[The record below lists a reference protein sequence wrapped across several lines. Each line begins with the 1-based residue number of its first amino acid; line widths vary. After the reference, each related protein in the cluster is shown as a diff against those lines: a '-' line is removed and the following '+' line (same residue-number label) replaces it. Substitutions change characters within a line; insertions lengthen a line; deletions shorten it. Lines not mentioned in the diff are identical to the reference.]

1 MRKYQEGDPFYQR
14 KICKLAIDRYKYCI
28 HHILNE
34 NNPSYKFYKI
44 DQGGTSNK
52 NILLKLINSIHLDE
66 ESNKIKIL
74 NSVKNL
80 NFDNNEKTPEKFLDY
95 DVDDAKLKIKAKITI
110 VNSDELDELEDT
122 IEDLYKYA
130 EYIDTDYLK
139 NRYKKINSL
148 NLDDN
153 AKKIEYSLLLDTLE
167 DESAKYIEWGH
178 NIIDILSN
186 DIRDKLDKM
195 PTPTPPPIQSSIELL
210 KNIFYKNNNLFK
222 YMLES
227 NIDTKLSKLRNK
239 ITIEPSGGNIFAIS
253 AAEMYQQLGKLNDI
267 DDYKT
272 KVKAYLKHLKEK
284 VTKHECI
291 GDNKNGDSIRQCIVK
306 IQSLIDSD
314 DIIDGLKKMTAHIA
328 NKISD
333 LDTKIIIQED
343 FKADFDDKSA
353 KLVAFG
359 LTRIKMYE
367 GELLDLSIPVQNT
380 VLGNIV
386 CSSKSKNERL
396 IEELEV
402 IIFCQPKDHKTDK
415 RINRYI
421 IQNIYFNL
429 HNVNEY
435 YIPWYDIKSK
445 LDQTYSSIE
454 KTKFDG
460 DGDDGDSEIL
470 AVSQDG
476 QYTETN
482 FTIEDFSQTQDLYDY
497 DDEKDT
503 DIISPLLLGD
513 TKSIEAKIEEL
524 FGELTND
531 TLSEENKKAIDDAK
545 KKGVYVQIY
554 DANNIKQAS
563 KLTDT
568 MQNALAIKKE
578 EISKKT
584 EINVCILAT
593 IGAKENE
600 KPFVTL
606 NRNIKTIIND
616 MNYIL
621 NEELSNEKNYD
632 KLRGYFKNIDSV
644 IGISNI
650 CATILKKMTSSELLN
665 KWVNE
670 IKTRYTKKEVSDTK
684 NTRFVSLN
692 FSDGPTVKWNKA
704 KLVAN
709 WKKHW
714 QHNLVFSSNH
724 IVDKNITMEDG
735 S

>member
-1 MRKYQEGDPFYQR
+1 
-14 KICKLAIDRYKYCI
+14 
-28 HHILNE
+28 
-34 NNPSYKFYKI
+34 
-44 DQGGTSNK
+44 
-52 NILLKLINSIHLDE
+52 
-66 ESNKIKIL
+66 
-74 NSVKNL
+74 
-80 NFDNNEKTPEKFLDY
+80 
-95 DVDDAKLKIKAKITI
+95 
-110 VNSDELDELEDT
+110 
-122 IEDLYKYA
+122 
-130 EYIDTDYLK
+130 
-139 NRYKKINSL
+139 
-148 NLDDN
+148 
-153 AKKIEYSLLLDTLE
+153 
-167 DESAKYIEWGH
+167 
-178 NIIDILSN
+178 
-186 DIRDKLDKM
+186 
-195 PTPTPPPIQSSIELL
+195 
-210 KNIFYKNNNLFK
+210 
-222 YMLES
+222 
-227 NIDTKLSKLRNK
+227 
-239 ITIEPSGGNIFAIS
+239 
-253 AAEMYQQLGKLNDI
+253 
-267 DDYKT
+267 
-272 KVKAYLKHLKEK
+272 
-284 VTKHECI
+284 
-291 GDNKNGDSIRQCIVK
+291 
-306 IQSLIDSD
+306 
-314 DIIDGLKKMTAHIA
+314 
-328 NKISD
+328 
-333 LDTKIIIQED
+333 
-343 FKADFDDKSA
+343 
-353 KLVAFG
+353 
-359 LTRIKMYE
+359 MYE